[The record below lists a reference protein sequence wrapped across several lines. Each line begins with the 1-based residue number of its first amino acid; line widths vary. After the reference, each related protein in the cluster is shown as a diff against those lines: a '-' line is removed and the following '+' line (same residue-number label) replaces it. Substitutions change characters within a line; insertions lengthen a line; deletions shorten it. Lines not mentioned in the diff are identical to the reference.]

1 MRAGAPARH
10 NLHVLPEDVSAH
22 KHGGAERA
30 AQRSLSGPR
39 EQHPGTRGRGT
50 RLYVGIASNSSGRA
64 SHTTVSTG
72 SSIAYTSPATG
83 PQLSR
88 DPRTN
93 LQRRRGARGSGQD
106 PRGGRGG
113 TRARTRARQRRSA
126 RGRRV
131 GARKGERRRKRQG
144 EGVEAFA
151 PLLRRRGAGRGGRGC
166 RGPELRSH
174 NFVRIGSGGERGG
187 RTARGEPPMS
197 CARRISSG
205 SAPRSAVRRARG
217 TPPKHGVKWS
227 DAAKIAKRPRSAAG
241 RRKARSRGGW
251 TRCGHL
257 RRPRTVRRQ
266 AGGR

>member
-1 MRAGAPARH
+1 LGFQGGSGAGERRGPQRMRADMLHPDQQERVLVGDAGAIGRQQHADARHRARHLPDRPAAPPTPRASALSLRCVARRGRRRRAGAPARH
-10 NLHVLPEDVSAH
+10 NLHVLPEDVPAH
-22 KHGGAERA
+22 KHRGAERA

-39 EQHPGTRGRGT
+39 EQHPGARGRGT

-126 RGRRV
+126 RGR
-131 GARKGERRRKRQG
+131 
-144 EGVEAFA
+144 
-151 PLLRRRGAGRGGRGC
+151 
-166 RGPELRSH
+166 
-174 NFVRIGSGGERGG
+174 
-187 RTARGEPPMS
+187 
-197 CARRISSG
+197 
-205 SAPRSAVRRARG
+205 
-217 TPPKHGVKWS
+217 
-227 DAAKIAKRPRSAAG
+227 DAACPIS
-241 RRKARSRGGW
+241 
-251 TRCGHL
+251 TR
-257 RRPRTVRRQ
+257 
-266 AGGR
+266 